1 MDVGISTAADFQ
13 EQTNDLFR
21 RQSLQLFRQD
31 APPVPMME
39 SEWRNQTP
47 TEDERALGFTEVQVR
62 IIVRGR
68 ERPPNG
74 SRRVYQFTY
83 VMETLVKTQTS
94 AGEWI
99 EMPVTS
105 QRRTYAREIGRELQ
119 TLLEL
124 ARR

>member
-1 MDVGISTAADFQ
+1 MDIGISTAQDFQ
-13 EQTNDLFR
+13 QQTNDLFR

-31 APPVPMME
+31 GPPAPMME

-47 TEDERALGFTEVQVR
+47 TEDERALGVAEVQIR

-74 SRRVYQFTY
+74 SQRVFQFAYT
-83 VMETLVKTQTS
+83 METLVKTGTS
-94 AGEWI
+94 AGEWV

-105 QRRTYAREIGRELQ
+105 QRRAYAREIGRELQ